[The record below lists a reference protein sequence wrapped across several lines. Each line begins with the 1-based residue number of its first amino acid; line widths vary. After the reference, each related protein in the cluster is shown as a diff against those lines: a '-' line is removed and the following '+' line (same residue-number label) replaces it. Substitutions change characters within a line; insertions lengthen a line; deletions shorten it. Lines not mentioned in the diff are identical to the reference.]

1 MEKTKV
7 VYSWIG
13 PRGPIWNTELP
24 NVYSFAGVTFEGQV
38 NTPQYSADDT
48 WLHFYRYGKDLFE
61 IYPVPAVDEDD
72 DRHFVIPFSLIWRI
86 NFESYFCG
94 RTGLFEFAHT
104 PWYLIKLVREK
115 NGYIVID
122 YSVEAYIE
130 HPQLSAMHEYFGTT
144 HNIPLHKIIYLTGAV
159 NATALYE
166 KYCVDH
172 NIPNDPQHRLTIIP
186 YASSQHIFKNNTNE
200 YPEPDYNTEVVPK
213 KLFLS
218 WNRRFRPH
226 RIELM
231 AILERY
237 NVVDRSYIS
246 FSKSHL
252 ERPLTDFMHEA
263 INYEVVRSFHDI
275 DVTEEVVQKFYNRL
289 PLILDGE
296 EHIGQMCGDSENQSR
311 PYYQSSLV
319 SLITETN
326 FHHTLAATLTEKSF
340 KPLKE
345 KHPFIILGVNGCLQ
359 ALRDLGFRTFSE
371 FWDESYDTQE
381 NPNTRMHSI
390 ARVIE
395 QISMWS
401 DEQILDFK
409 RRVKPILEHNFNVL
423 KNSNR
428 RDAVEKV
435 NNIIRGHHA

>member
-24 NVYSFAGVTFEGQV
+24 NVYSFAGVTFEGQA
-38 NTPQYSADDT
+38 NSHQYNADDT
-48 WLHFYRYGKDLFE
+48 WLSFFKYGKDLFE
-61 IYPVPAVDEDD
+61 IYSVPAMEEDD
-72 DRHFVIPFSLIWRI
+72 NRHFVIPFSLIWRI

-94 RTGLFEFAHT
+94 RTGLLEFAHT
-104 PWYLIKLVREK
+104 PWYLINLVREK

-122 YSVEAYIE
+122 YSVEAYMDST
-130 HPQLSAMHEYFGTT
+130 QLRALHEYFGNT
-144 HNIPLHKIIYLTGAV
+144 HNLPLHKIIYLTGTV
-159 NATALYE
+159 NAAALYE

-172 NIPNDPQHRLTIIP
+172 NIPNDPRHRLTIIP
-186 YASSQHIFKNNTNE
+186 YASSQHIFKDNTNE
-200 YPEPDYNTEVVPK
+200 YPEPEYNTEVVPE

-218 WNRRFRPH
+218 WNRRFRQH

-231 AILERY
+231 PILERY

-246 FSKSHL
+246 FSKCHI
-252 ERPLTDFMHEA
+252 ERPLTDFMHEVEGYNL
-263 INYEVVRSFHDI
+263 INHYRDI
-275 DVTEEVVQKFYNRL
+275 GVEEDVVQKFYNRL
-289 PLILDGE
+289 PLVLDGE
-296 EHIGQMCGDSENQSR
+296 EEIGHMCGDPENVSR
-311 PYYQSSLV
+311 PYYQNSLI

-326 FHHTLAATLTEKSF
+326 FHDIAATLTEKSF

-345 KHPFIILGVNGCLQ
+345 KHPFILIGVNGSLQ
-359 ALRDLGFRTFSE
+359 ALRDLGFVTFGE
-371 FWDESYDTQE
+371 FWDESYDTIE
-381 NPNTRMHSI
+381 EPTVRMHSI
-390 ARVIE
+390 ASIIE

-401 DEQILDFK
+401 DDQIIDFK
-409 RRVKPILEHNFNVL
+409 RRVKPILDHNFNVL

-428 RDAVEKV
+428 RATVEKV

>member
-24 NVYSFAGVTFEGQV
+24 NIYSFAGVTFEGQV
-38 NTPQYSADDT
+38 HSSQYNPDDT
-48 WLHFYRYGKDLFE
+48 WLHFYSYGKDLFE
-61 IYPVPAVDEDD
+61 IYPVPSIEEDD
-72 DRHFVIPFSLIWRI
+72 DRHFVIPFSLVWRI

-94 RTGLFEFAHT
+94 KTGLLEFAHT
-104 PWYLIKLVREK
+104 PGNLINLVRKK

-130 HPQLSAMHEYFGTT
+130 DTQLAGLHSYFGQI

-166 KYCVDH
+166 KYCNNN
-172 NIPNDPQHRLTIIP
+172 NIPDDPQHRLTIIP
-186 YASSQHIFKNNTNE
+186 YASSQHIFKTNTNE
-200 YPEPDYNTEVVPK
+200 YPEPEYNTEVVPE
-213 KLFLS
+213 KLFLT
-218 WNRRFRPH
+218 WNRRFRQH

-231 AILERY
+231 PILERY

-246 FSKSHL
+246 FSKCHL
-252 ERPLTDFMHEA
+252 ERPQVDFL
-263 INYEVVRSFHDI
+263 NEVENTNLVNNFQNVG
-275 DVTEEVVQKFYNRL
+275 VTEEIVHKFYGRL

-296 EHIGQMCGDSENQSR
+296 EQIGQMCGDGQNESR
-311 PYYQSSLV
+311 PYYQNSLV

-326 FHHTLAATLTEKSF
+326 FYYTLAATLTEKSF

-345 KHPFIILGVNGCLQ
+345 KHPFILVGVNGCLQ
-359 ALRDLGFRTFSE
+359 ALRDLGFRTFGE
-371 FWDESYDTQE
+371 FWDEGYDTQE
-381 NPNTRMHSI
+381 DPTMRMKSI
-390 ARVIE
+390 AQVIE
-395 QISMWS
+395 QISGWS
-401 DEQILDFK
+401 DDEILDFK

-428 RDAVEKV
+428 RDTVEKV